1 MYTKINT
8 DMGGIALVEQP
19 LVLSAK
25 RCSDGNGTLSYLFF
39 SEEWVDIQ
47 RAKAICSKCSNQ
59 SECLTGALDRE
70 EPWGVW
76 GGEELDMGRV
86 VGVRRPRGRPTRQGK
101 TCHSC
106 SRGTD
111 PTASRSLSTCSGVE
125 KRSLLRLH
133 S

>member
-8 DMGGIALVEQP
+8 DMGGVALIDQP

-59 SECLTGALDRE
+59 AACLSGALERE

-76 GGEELDMGRV
+76 GGEELEMGRV
-86 VGVRRPRGRPTRQGK
+86 VGVRRPRGRPPVKAR
-101 TCHSC
+101 
-106 SRGTD
+106 
-111 PTASRSLSTCSGVE
+111 PVTAVQEVPIPRHLVA
-125 KRSLLRLH
+125 
-133 S
+133 